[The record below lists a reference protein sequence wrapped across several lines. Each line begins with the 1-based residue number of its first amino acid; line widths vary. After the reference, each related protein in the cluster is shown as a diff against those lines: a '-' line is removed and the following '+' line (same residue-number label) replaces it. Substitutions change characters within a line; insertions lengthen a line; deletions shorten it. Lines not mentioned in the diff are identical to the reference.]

1 MNKLSRTEKFGYG
14 LGDTA
19 SNIVFQVVINF
30 MIYFYTDVFGMAAAT
45 AGTMMLAVRIFDGV
59 TDPVMGA
66 IADRTR
72 SRWGRYRPWLLWM
85 CAPYGILAVLTFT
98 TPNLSDQ
105 LKLVYAFAT
114 YALLMVAYT
123 AINIPY
129 SALGGVITEDS
140 QERASIQSWRFGLAM
155 VGGAIVAAGTLPLV
169 NLLGGENKQL
179 GFTLAMVVLSLFA
192 IICFIACFALTRE
205 RVQPSAK
212 NSQNVKGDILAMVQ
226 NSQWWIIA
234 IVTFLS
240 LIGVVMRSGATPYY
254 AEYYLGRP
262 DLITTFVTGSM
273 LAGVAG
279 AAVAGFAVSKICKV
293 TVMKFGVI
301 GILLFHAALFFVPAD
316 ATMLA
321 LAISCLANFAHMVF
335 IPMVFSAVP
344 DTVDYSVKR
353 TGTGGMAMSYS
364 GHLLALKFGVAI
376 GGALIGWLLGW
387 HGYISGQ
394 VQTELALQGIL
405 RIYAG
410 GATVAAVL
418 MLFVLS
424 FYKLKQGWEMR
435 AVVKGLGS

>member
-1 MNKLSRTEKFGYG
+1 MEKVSRTEKFGYG

-45 AGTMMLAVRIFDGV
+45 AGTMMLAVRIFDAV

-66 IADRTR
+66 VADRAR
-72 SRWGRYRPWLLWM
+72 SRWGRYRPWLLWG
-85 CAPYGILAVLTFT
+85 CIPYGVLAVLTFT
-98 TPNLSDQ
+98 TPNLPDS
-105 LKLVYAFAT
+105 LKLIYAFIT

-129 SALGGVITEDS
+129 SALGGVITNDP

-169 NLLGGENKQL
+169 KMLGGDNKQL
-179 GFTLAMVVLSLFA
+179 GFTLAMVVLSIFA
-192 IICFIACFALTRE
+192 ILCFIACFKLTRE
-205 RVQPSAK
+205 RVQPSENK
-212 NSQNVKGDILAMVQ
+212 SQDVKGDVLAMVK

-240 LIGVVMRSGATPYY
+240 LVGVVMRSGATPYY
-254 AEYYLGRP
+254 VEYYLNRP

-279 AAVAGFAVSKICKV
+279 AAVAGFAVTRICKV
-293 TVMKFGVI
+293 TVMKFGVV
-301 GILLFHAALFFVPAD
+301 GILMFHAALFFVPAD

-321 LAISCLANFAHMVF
+321 LTVSCLANFAHMIF

-344 DTVDYSVKR
+344 DTVDYGQKKM
-353 TGTGGMAMSYS
+353 GKGGMAMSYS

-376 GGALIGWLLGW
+376 GGALIGWMLGW
-387 HGYISGQ
+387 HGYVSGQ
-394 VQTELALQGIL
+394 AQTEMALEGIV

-410 GATVAAVL
+410 GATAASILMLAVL
-418 MLFVLS
+418 A
-424 FYKLKQGWEMR
+424 FYKLKQGWNH
-435 AVVKGLGS
+435 APSFASP

>member
-1 MNKLSRTEKFGYG
+1 MEKVSRTEKFGYG

-45 AGTMMLAVRIFDGV
+45 AGTMMLAVRIFDAV

-66 IADRTR
+66 VADRAR
-72 SRWGRYRPWLLWM
+72 SRWGRYRPWLLWG
-85 CAPYGILAVLTFT
+85 CIPYGVLAVLTFT
-98 TPNLSDQ
+98 TPNLPDS
-105 LKLVYAFAT
+105 LKLIYAFIT

-129 SALGGVITEDS
+129 SALGGVITNDP

-169 NLLGGENKQL
+169 KMLGGDNKQL
-179 GFTLAMVVLSLFA
+179 GFTLAMVVLSIFA
-192 IICFIACFALTRE
+192 ILCFIACFTLTRE
-205 RVQPSAK
+205 RVQPSENK
-212 NSQNVKGDILAMVQ
+212 SQDVKGDVLAMVK

-240 LIGVVMRSGATPYY
+240 LVGVVMRSGATPYY
-254 AEYYLGRP
+254 VEYYLNRP

-279 AAVAGFAVSKICKV
+279 AAVAGFAVTRICKV
-293 TVMKFGVI
+293 TVMKFGVV
-301 GILLFHAALFFVPAD
+301 GILMFHAALFFVPAD

-321 LAISCLANFAHMVF
+321 LTVSCLANFAHMIF

-344 DTVDYSVKR
+344 DTVDYGQKKM
-353 TGTGGMAMSYS
+353 GKGGMAMSYS

-376 GGALIGWLLGW
+376 GGALIGWMLGW
-387 HGYISGQ
+387 HGYVSGQ
-394 VQTELALQGIL
+394 AQTEMALEGIV

-410 GATVAAVL
+410 GATAASILMLAVL
-418 MLFVLS
+418 A
-424 FYKLKQGWEMR
+424 FYKLKQGWNH
-435 AVVKGLGS
+435 APSFASP